1 MLYYF
6 YCEKYSVL
14 ELLLL
19 WVKISSFSL
28 TFGVNMWAMPSTA
41 PLSIKPRTRKQNS
54 TTYGK
59 RELKYITWVRA
70 SPVRYTVLPWIRSS
84 VALQSHSVSLAHTH
98 THGEWI
104 PKLLCV
110 CLAQNLWNPTK
121 CGESTTWGLERW
133 VKNPSYSISG
143 NHFSTMII
151 GLLNLVCRKPWQSM
165 YFPIEIVGWMLRC
178 GIWLTLWIKITGCC
192 CSCCQTEHFPS
203 ASWTGLCLVQ
213 FKLINVACACI
224 P

>member
-84 VALQSHSVSLAHTH
+84 VVLQSHSVSLAHTH
-98 THGEWI
+98 TWWMN
-104 PKLLCV
+104 PKTPLCLLGTESV
-110 CLAQNLWNPTK
+110 KSYQMWRVDYLRFREMSQKSFLQHF
-121 CGESTTWGLERW
+121 GESFQYYDNWIT
-133 VKNPSYSISG
+133 K
-143 NHFSTMII
+143 FS
-151 GLLNLVCRKPWQSM
+151 V
-165 YFPIEIVGWMLRC
+165 
-178 GIWLTLWIKITGCC
+178 
-192 CSCCQTEHFPS
+192 
-203 ASWTGLCLVQ
+203 
-213 FKLINVACACI
+213 
-224 P
+224 